1 MPSLTPKVID
11 GHTYYYARYCQRV
24 DGKPKIVRQV
34 YLGKI
39 EDLVAAAEQSHPPS
53 QPLETE
59 VAAFADAA
67 ALFDIASRL
76 DLVPLLD
83 SILPAKRHQGLSGGQ
98 YLLLAAINRAVCP
111 TSKLQFADWY
121 RQTVLTHLLPADPA
135 ALSSQNF
142 WNHMDLVSP
151 AHILEF

>member
-1 MPSLTPKVID
+1 MPSLTPKLIR

-39 EDLVAAAEQSHPPS
+39 EDLVTAAEQSHLPP

-59 VAAFADAA
+59 VAAFADVA

-83 SILPAKRHQGLSGGQ
+83 SILPAKRHQGLSPGH

-111 TSKLQFADWY
+111 
-121 RQTVLTHLLPADPA
+121 PA
-135 ALSSQNF
+135 NC
-142 WNHMDLVSP
+142 NSP
-151 AHILEF
+151 TGTAKPF

>member
-1 MPSLTPKVID
+1 MPSLTPKQIG

-39 EDLVAAAEQSHPPS
+39 DDLVAAAEQSHQPP

-59 VAAFADAA
+59 VAALADAA

-83 SILPAKRHQGLSGGQ
+83 SILPAKRRH
-98 YLLLAAINRAVCP
+98 
-111 TSKLQFADWY
+111 
-121 RQTVLTHLLPADPA
+121 
-135 ALSSQNF
+135 
-142 WNHMDLVSP
+142 
-151 AHILEF
+151 

>member
-1 MPSLTPKVID
+1 MPSLTPKQIG
-11 GHTYYYARYCQRV
+11 GHTYYYPRYCQRV

-34 YLGKI
+34 YLGRI
-39 EDLVAAAEQSHPPS
+39 DDLVAAAEQAHQPP

-83 SILPAKRHQGLSGGQ
+83 SILPAKRHQGLSGGP
-98 YLLLAAINRAVCP
+98 A
-111 TSKLQFADWY
+111 
-121 RQTVLTHLLPADPA
+121 LPR
-135 ALSSQNF
+135 SSF
-142 WNHMDLVSP
+142 SSLVSS
-151 AHILEF
+151 LC